1 MPAGNSFSPNYKVGR
16 LFAVGRTAYRACP
29 CRKRAPLAQHRT
41 MQKALN
47 PAGQGEVERAGCEG
61 PPASVRGE
69 PPESACA
76 AARHC
81 RSFRAAGPHRAVAA
95 PRAPDDGELAASFDG
110 RSVTYGF
117 GELDILVPACAATI
131 HKSQSEYAAVVIP
144 VMIARATPYCNGVC
158 PIPASPGAR
167 SAPDARSVMQRFLD
181 QFGDLGMFLREPGQY
196 GLPIGPE
203 PPGVPRGTRGA
214 GRQPQPLR
222 SCQPGG

>member
-1 MPAGNSFSPNYKVGR
+1 
-16 LFAVGRTAYRACP
+16 
-29 CRKRAPLAQHRT
+29 

-117 GELDILVPACAATI
+117 GQLDILVPACAATI

-144 VMIARATPYCNGVC
+144 VMT
-158 PIPASPGAR
+158 
-167 SAPDARSVMQRFLD
+167 
-181 QFGDLGMFLREPGQY
+181 
-196 GLPIGPE
+196 PE
-203 PPGVPRGTRGA
+203 PRHITMESALYRRHPVQEVLPMRGW
-214 GRQPQPLR
+214 
-222 SCQPGG
+222 SCNDF